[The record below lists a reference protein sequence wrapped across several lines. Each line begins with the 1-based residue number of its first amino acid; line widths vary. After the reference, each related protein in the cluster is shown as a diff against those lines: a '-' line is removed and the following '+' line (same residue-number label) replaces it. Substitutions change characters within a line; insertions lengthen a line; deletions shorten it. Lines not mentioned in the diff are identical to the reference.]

1 MPQKTLAAFGFT
13 KKIVH
18 RGREREVLIPENVDL
33 GNAHPCGQ
41 CNETFKSPQ
50 GLAVHVKCKHG
61 VVYVHVVLGNQKKA
75 KSEARNHSSVKPS
88 TSNHHHDEL
97 SKKF

>member
-50 GLAVHVKCKHG
+50 GLAVHMKCKHG
-61 VVYVHVVLGNQKKA
+61 VVYVHVLGNEKKA
-75 KSEARNHSSVKPS
+75 KSEASNHSSVKPS

-97 SKKF
+97 STKF